1 MKIERCS
8 LTGLIGFIA
17 TLIAVVLLSKI
28 GGTGSDLAIMTG
40 LIGVLGMLAPGL
52 VPSRGNEQR
61 AGAVGREPFEALDVA
76 LLVEVAVGIEV
87 GQREREQAG
96 AHDVF
101 EFLRVHR
108 RKRPVKEMKKGLE
121 AASAFSRA

>member
-17 TLIAVVLLSKI
+17 TLVAVVLLSRI
-28 GGTGSDLAIMTG
+28 GGTGADLAIMTG

-61 AGAVGREPFEALDVA
+61 GPT
-76 LLVEVAVGIEV
+76 
-87 GQREREQAG
+87 
-96 AHDVF
+96 
-101 EFLRVHR
+101 
-108 RKRPVKEMKKGLE
+108 PVKVDQPADQPIPVETQP
-121 AASAFSRA
+121 